1 MKKILIDLYLK
12 AKDMCDFIK
21 NDFIAQKFMRQLIV
35 HGAEESIE
43 LILTQRAS
51 MCRYGD
57 GEFSLMQGVNLKFQ
71 KYSLELERELKSII
85 NSREKDIVVC
95 IPDVFRELD
104 QYITRAEKYWAKYL
118 HTNRYNIYKL
128 IDRKKEYWDT
138 QITRFYV
145 DYKDK
150 SMMDEKV
157 KKLRAIWKEQDILIV
172 EGEKSRLGMGNDLFD
187 NVSSIERIVCPA
199 INAYEKIDKI
209 ENGVMKNT
217 KQREK
222 LILIALGPTATVLA
236 YRLARRGYW
245 ALDIGHID
253 IEYEW
258 YLKGV
263 EEKCPIANKYIG
275 EIPNGDVVGDNID
288 GIYNK
293 QIIERIS

>member
-1 MKKILIDLYLK
+1 
-12 AKDMCDFIK
+12 
-21 NDFIAQKFMRQLIV
+21 
-35 HGAEESIE
+35 
-43 LILTQRAS
+43 
-51 MCRYGD
+51 
-57 GEFSLMQGVNLKFQ
+57 
-71 KYSLELERELKSII
+71 
-85 NSREKDIVVC
+85 
-95 IPDVFRELD
+95 
-104 QYITRAEKYWAKYL
+104 
-118 HTNRYNIYKL
+118 
-128 IDRKKEYWDT
+128 
-138 QITRFYV
+138 
-145 DYKDK
+145 
-150 SMMDEKV
+150 MMDEKV

-172 EGEKSRLGMGNDLFD
+172 EGEKSRLGMGNNLFD

>member
-1 MKKILIDLYLK
+1 
-12 AKDMCDFIK
+12 
-21 NDFIAQKFMRQLIV
+21 
-35 HGAEESIE
+35 
-43 LILTQRAS
+43 
-51 MCRYGD
+51 
-57 GEFSLMQGVNLKFQ
+57 
-71 KYSLELERELKSII
+71 
-85 NSREKDIVVC
+85 
-95 IPDVFRELD
+95 
-104 QYITRAEKYWAKYL
+104 
-118 HTNRYNIYKL
+118 
-128 IDRKKEYWDT
+128 
-138 QITRFYV
+138 
-145 DYKDK
+145 
-150 SMMDEKV
+150 
-157 KKLRAIWKEQDILIV
+157 
-172 EGEKSRLGMGNDLFD
+172 MGNNLFD